1 MDEIDNSSLFE
12 VWVYLSQTPL
22 LWLTT
27 TLIAYIVADGISKKL
42 NRHPLANPVIIAA
55 GVLIIILKI
64 TDTTFQTYFEG
75 AQFVHFL
82 LGPATVALAV
92 PLFRNLPKVTSRI
105 LPVLAALIG
114 GSITAILS
122 ALAIGWA
129 LNLPSDILLSL
140 APKSVTT
147 PIAMGISEQLGGIP
161 TLTAVLVIATGI
173 TGAVMVTPLMNLLK
187 IQDYA
192 ARGFAVG
199 IASHGIGTARAF
211 QINPLAGTFAGIAM
225 ALNGALTALLV
236 PLLVKLF

>member
-129 LNLPSDILLSL
+129 LNLPADILLSL